1 MGINVG
7 KDYGAWKKV
16 GGSFGDLPARGGLV
30 TERKEKYSF
39 SFSDAELVQINIP
52 GIYIV
57 YGDIRFKQQQMY
69 FRPTYDVPD
78 MVKLRFTL
86 SGNGTIFNRV
96 NNKQYV
102 FNSNQQ
108 NIIYMP
114 ELDGTGEYD
123 TRHN

>member
-16 GGSFGDLPARGGLV
+16 GGSFDDLPVRGGLV

-57 YGDIRFKQQQMY
+57 YGDIMFKQKQVY

-78 MVKLRFTL
+78 MVKLRFTRQWHDL
-86 SGNGTIFNRV
+86 
-96 NNKQYV
+96 
-102 FNSNQQ
+102 
-108 NIIYMP
+108 
-114 ELDGTGEYD
+114 
-123 TRHN
+123 